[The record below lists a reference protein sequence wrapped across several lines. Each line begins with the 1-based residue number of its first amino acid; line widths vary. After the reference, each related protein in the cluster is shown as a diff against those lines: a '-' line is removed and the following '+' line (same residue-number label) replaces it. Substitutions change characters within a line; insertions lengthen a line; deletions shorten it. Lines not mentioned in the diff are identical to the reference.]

1 MPSLSSMTPT
11 RLNEASAAMA
21 LIFAAAII
29 FSSSDFS
36 FVFVTPSLAFA
47 PPHIAPRHPLSSS
60 TSLLA
65 AKQKAQPQQRRYPA
79 STVID
84 PHGSTPTIEPD
95 AFPVIDIHTFPEM
108 HYDPHNHPVPHQPWR
123 RGDTDG
129 CHDPITASWRLE
141 AQDIITDAVS
151 LVGGTVVDVTW
162 YMAKCVISIDEKCLS
177 NTKNSP
183 IVSYVD
189 GPEVRIVYPD
199 ESDVIGHVWDTSSSS
214 STTTTASNDDGTDS
228 NGNFVMEEMY
238 TEEDELLDYQQYDE
252 DTEYEILKSRMP
264 IEYDET
270 TGLPLPT
277 QREPRS
283 REERAQLL
291 RDEYDKQLEEHNL
304 HTGRIEKPNDGMF
317 AHSINTKALSV
328 ISQAI
333 TTALSNDNVE
343 DRLQILSRHDIILT
357 SPLDNPCI
365 LDSQKEYDDAI
376 GLDVYVE
383 TRDPWGSNRVL
394 FGKLVDRT
402 ALDIIIN
409 QNNTGRMVTIP
420 HSMIHQVLLPS
431 GLAKGSARI
440 KAGILSME
448 YSGDK
453 DEGDE
458 DDNYEMGDDEE
469 YDDDDDDEDGGMD
482 EEYDDDSG
490 GYSDVEEEEVI

>member
-1 MPSLSSMTPT
+1 
-11 RLNEASAAMA
+11 
-21 LIFAAAII
+21 
-29 FSSSDFS
+29 
-36 FVFVTPSLAFA
+36 
-47 PPHIAPRHPLSSS
+47 
-60 TSLLA
+60 
-65 AKQKAQPQQRRYPA
+65 
-79 STVID
+79 
-84 PHGSTPTIEPD
+84 
-95 AFPVIDIHTFPEM
+95 M
-108 HYDPHNHPVPHQPWR
+108 HYDPNNHPVKHQPWR

-129 CHDPITASWRLE
+129 CHDPISAPWRLE

-177 NTKNSP
+177 INSSKNGGSP
-183 IVSYVD
+183 IVNYVD

-199 ESDVIGHVWDTSSSS
+199 ESDVIGHIWDDTSSIS
-214 STTTTASNDDGTDS
+214 STTNSNNDDGTTGTTDRY
-228 NGNFVMEEMY
+228 GNFVMEEMY
-238 TEEDELLDYQQYDE
+238 TEEDELLDYEQYDE

-264 IEYDET
+264 IEYDDA
-270 TGLPLPT
+270 TGLPLPN

-283 REERAQLL
+283 RDERAQIL

-304 HTGRIEKPNDGMF
+304 HTGRVEKPNDGMF

-333 TTALSNDNVE
+333 TTALSNEDVE
-343 DRLQILSRHDIILT
+343 DRLQIFSRHDIILT

-376 GLDVYVE
+376 DLDVYVE

-402 ALDIIIN
+402 ALDVIIN

-448 YSGDK
+448 YTGDK

-458 DDNYEMGDDEE
+458 DDEYDMGDDEE
-469 YDDDDDDEDGGMD
+469 YDDDDDDEDDGGMG
-482 EEYDDDSG
+482 EEYDDEDG
-490 GYSDVEEEEVI
+490 GYSDVEEEEVFE

>member
-1 MPSLSSMTPT
+1 
-11 RLNEASAAMA
+11 
-21 LIFAAAII
+21 
-29 FSSSDFS
+29 
-36 FVFVTPSLAFA
+36 VFDILAN
-47 PPHIAPRHPLSSS
+47 PEPIQQKQPRP
-60 TSLLA
+60 
-65 AKQKAQPQQRRYPA
+65 QRRYPA
-79 STVID
+79 STVTD
-84 PHGSTPTIEPD
+84 PHGSTPFIEPD
-95 AFPVIDIHTFPEM
+95 PFPEIDINTYPEM
-108 HYDPHNHPVPHQPWR
+108 HYDPNNHPVKHQPWR

-129 CHDPITASWRLE
+129 CHDPISAPWRLE

-177 NTKNSP
+177 INSSKNGGSP
-183 IVSYVD
+183 IVNYVD

-199 ESDVIGHVWDTSSSS
+199 ESDVIGHIWDTSSTS
-214 STTTTASNDDGTDS
+214 STTNSNNDDGTTGTTGTTDRY
-228 NGNFVMEEMY
+228 GNFVMEEMY
-238 TEEDELLDYQQYDE
+238 TEEDELLEYEQYDE

-264 IEYDET
+264 IEYDDA
-270 TGLPLPT
+270 TGLPLPN

-283 REERAQLL
+283 RDERVQIL

-304 HTGRIEKPNDGMF
+304 HTGRVEKPNDGMF

-333 TTALSNDNVE
+333 TTALSNEDVE

-376 GLDVYVE
+376 DLDVYVE

-394 FGKLVDRT
+394 FGKLIDRT
-402 ALDIIIN
+402 ALDVIIN

-448 YSGDK
+448 YTGDK

-458 DDNYEMGDDEE
+458 DDEYDMGDDEE
-469 YDDDDDDEDGGMD
+469 YDDDDDDEDGGMG
-482 EEYDDDSG
+482 EEYDDEDG
-490 GYSDVEEEEVI
+490 GYSDVEEEEVFE